1 MESINTEHGI
11 FTKNEITEQTAEEV
25 YQEWLENKDKPPQ
38 PSETETVRSNR
49 ASYVGNSYRRYVI
62 WLNF

>member
-38 PSETETVRSNR
+38 PSETERLEAIEQAMLEIVM
-49 ASYVGNSYRRYVI
+49 GGM
-62 WLNF
+62 